1 MVRAAAL
8 ASCLTCLAGPI
19 AAESGRCTGTRTG
32 VIAAV
37 DTRLELILAD
47 GVRLRMV
54 GIEAPGP
61 TPENPSLDETGRDAL
76 AAWLG
81 GATISYLPAPDAAD
95 RWGRVPAFV
104 YATTPPGSAPST
116 QAPLAVGAAVLDA
129 GLARFRPE
137 PALAGCLAGWPALEA
152 KARETGLGLWR
163 DSFYAI
169 LKIGDHGALAEHAGT
184 NVIVE
189 GRLAAIHA
197 VPARTTLLLEA
208 EGGRVNLTIVARK
221 LKSFAAAGLTAPA
234 LVGTHLRARGLLDLQ
249 FGPHIDLDAPGEVE
263 ILGAETT
270 GAVAATRRAD

>member
-19 AAESGRCTGTRTG
+19 AAAETGRCLGTRTG
-32 VIAAV
+32 VVAAV
-37 DTRLELILAD
+37 DTRLELVLTD
-47 GVRLRMV
+47 GVRLRML
-54 GIEAPGP
+54 GLEAPGP
-61 TPENPSLDETGRDAL
+61 TPESPNLDESGRDAL
-76 AAWLG
+76 GAWLD
-81 GATISYLPAPDAAD
+81 GATISYLPAPEAAD

-104 YATTPPGSAPST
+104 YAPPPGSAPGI

-137 PALAGCLAGWPALEA
+137 PAPAGCLAGWPALEA
-152 KARETGLGLWR
+152 RARETGLGLWH

-189 GRLAAIHA
+189 GRLAAIHT

-208 EGGRVNLTIVARK
+208 EGGRVNLTVAARK
-221 LKSFAAAGLTAPA
+221 LKAFTAAGLTASA
-234 LVGTHLRARGLLDLQ
+234 LVGTRLRARGLLDLQ

-263 ILGAETT
+263 ILGVETT